1 MISPLEIY
9 VVLQMDSV
17 KEALPFVVA
26 ACAIGM
32 GGCLFVG
39 GIGTSPQS
47 WDSKDERDEKVV
59 LKATAFKWAK
69 RLLVVCSLSAAV
81 ATLLP
86 STKTLAAMFI
96 IPAVMNN
103 ETVQK
108 EASELYTMAK
118 DALKEAV
125 KPEESK

>member
-9 VVLQMDSV
+9 VVLQMDSI

-26 ACAIGM
+26 ASGISAL
-32 GGCLFVG
+32 GCVFVG
-39 GIGTSPQS
+39 SIGATPEIYDTDNQ
-47 WDSKDERDEKVV
+47 RDAKIV
-59 LKATAFKWAK
+59 LKAAAFKWAK
-69 RLLVVCSLSAAV
+69 RLLVVCSLSTSMAS
-81 ATLLP
+81 LLP

-108 EASELYTMAK
+108 EAGEIYTMAK

-125 KPEESK
+125 KPEETK